1 MCSQTVLRGK
11 SDNAA
16 WRVGDAIKTQT
27 DTETCFFCQ
36 TQTQTKL
43 KLYKGPGWTA
53 TLLDRKGHG
62 ITQAEGRVISAG
74 LDDVVSL
81 FEGDAGTYNSPFN
94 LGVSLHSCGALS
106 DVAQKVCLAAAA
118 AYILCPCCYGQLAA
132 SGVQPRSEAT
142 ASVPATS
149 WDLIASTA
157 EFSIQ
162 PQKQR
167 GRHSKPSP
175 GGQWDFGD
183 TEDYLLASDDS
194 SPIHFVFYGSTR
206 GH

>member
-1 MCSQTVLRGK
+1 M
-11 SDNAA
+11 
-16 WRVGDAIKTQT
+16 
-27 DTETCFFCQ
+27 
-36 TQTQTKL
+36 
-43 KLYKGPGWTA
+43 
-53 TLLDRKGHG
+53 LDRKGHG

-194 SPIHFVFYGSTR
+194 SPIHFVYLQFNSRTLMAVHQSPLTKKLLVPKHQTISVLCTLGSVASYPIYAADVR
-206 GH
+206 ALR